1 MTLVKWKTGNS
12 LLDDFNHIDS
22 IFENNYQLYD
32 YSNQF
37 NYDWSPSFDIKEHDK
52 SYSIVA
58 DMPGLD
64 KKNINI
70 NIDEDILIIEGNRK
84 LESGSKDKWFCREI
98 QYGNFNRRFYLPDN
112 INKDEISASLKNGVL
127 KIDINKMK
135 SIKQKLKKI
144 DII

>member
-12 LLDDFNHIDS
+12 LLNAFNDIDS

-112 INKDEISASLKNGVL
+112 INKDKISASLKNGVL

-135 SIKQKLKKI
+135 SIKPKLKKI